1 MKTYNQFVSHLMSEG
16 ILDLFGLGGESDQE
30 RWLRTGSFEKSKPKP
45 KPKQSVNLEPYKS
58 GPEGKSG
65 LVNLEPYETKQKQN
79 QKQQRGQ
86 GGRAL
91 GSTTQRPGGA
101 DNPTT
106 TNAPVKTTKPVKTI
120 PVVADR
126 TPAPKPAAKPAAK
139 PFVKQTGDKAKDT
152 ATWAKANPTAVASE
166 KKRKASFN
174 PLMDRTFG
182 YQRGGLPLKRSVTSE
197 G

>member
-1 MKTYNQFVSHLMSEG
+1 MEKSTSSMKTYNQFVSHLMSEG

-30 RWLRTGSFEKSKPKP
+30 RWLRTGSFAKPKP
-45 KPKQSVNLEPYKS
+45 KPKPQQSVNLEPYKS
-58 GPEGKSG
+58 GPEGKTG
-65 LVNLEPYETKQKQN
+65 LVNLEPYETKQKPKPN
-79 QKQQRGQ
+79 QRQQRGQ
-86 GGRAL
+86 GGKPV
-91 GSTTQRPGGA
+91 GSTTQRQGGA
-101 DNPTT
+101 ISPTT
-106 TNAPVKTTKPVKTI
+106 QSDTTRS
-120 PVVADR
+120 AA
-126 TPAPKPAAKPAAK
+126 PAPAPRTAAK

-182 YQRGGLPLKRSVTSE
+182 YQRGGLPLKRSVTTE